1 MSKIYDKAFLTGC
14 DKSTEWMLA
23 WFILNYK
30 KHHKTPL
37 IFADFG
43 ISELTYQVVRANVHA
58 IIDMTRIKE
67 EGWFKKPKAMLHSP
81 SKQTIWIDTDCEV
94 LDNCDD
100 IFDLIKPNK
109 LLMAED
115 KPWSQRRNEK
125 WHNSGIVGFEDKPD
139 ILKKWIEKVETKPV
153 TGDQEVLHEMLN
165 PITKI
170 KYIED
175 LPNKY
180 NVLRLQVEKDGYKG
194 KKKIIHWTG
203 FKGKQ
208 HIKGLLIK

>member
-14 DKSTEWMLA
+14 DKSTEWMLT

-43 ISELTYQVVRANVHA
+43 ISELAYQVIRANVHA
-58 IIDMTRIKE
+58 IIDMTRIREK
-67 EGWFKKPKAMLHSP
+67 GWFKKPKAMIHSP
-81 SKQTIWIDTDCEV
+81 SKYTVWIDTDCEI
-94 LDNCDD
+94 LDNCDE
-100 IFDLIKPNK
+100 IFDLIEPEK

-115 KPWSQRRNEK
+115 KPWSRRRNET
-125 WHNSGIVGFEDKPD
+125 WHNSGVVGFVDKPI
-139 ILKKWIEKVETKPV
+139 ILKNWAAEVQEKPEV
-153 TGDQEVLHEMLN
+153 GDQEVLHNMLN
-165 PITKI
+165 GITKI
-170 KYIED
+170 KYIEN
-175 LPNKY
+175 LPNEY
-180 NVLRLQVEKDGYKG
+180 NVLRLQIDTDGYEG

-208 HIKGLLIK
+208 HIKGLIK